1 MTKLVDDWSGEW
13 KGELVGGDARRIQKP
28 YYNELDSNQPLT
40 PIATLKELKSK
51 QYDEAL
57 QKIDFHIKANFLKE
71 DKVRIYQGLLPENIK
86 IDDNNLHAKIK
97 EQGYQVKNVYGLA
110 GEVVH
115 LEISGW

>member
-1 MTKLVDDWSGEW
+1 MSITDWKMQEEW

-57 QKIDFHIKANFLKE
+57 RKIDFHIKANFMKE
-71 DKVRIYQGLLPENIK
+71 NKVTIYQALLPNNVK
-86 IDDNNLHAKIK
+86 IDDETLHEKIK
-97 EQGYQVKNVYGLA
+97 KQGYTLKVVYGLV
-110 GEVVH
+110 GEVDC
-115 LEISGW
+115 LEVSGW